1 MKLRRIFAI
10 SFLGLILGCDKPT
23 NFNYLVPETKTVR
36 KEVSIKQ
43 LIGTNQLDILWV
55 IDNSGSMRDHQ
66 QNVIRNMNKFIT
78 ALTSS
83 SSLDWKSGLIS
94 TSEGELPFGGFA
106 PGDEWLYS
114 DPNVGRKMETAVG
127 RLGTSGDATER
138 TFTPVLDAL
147 QRYPNFLRSGGAFA
161 IIVISDAPEQS
172 DINADDFVQA
182 LSNYKGGLA
191 GTYFYGFL
199 NPRDWCYPTDDTWA
213 WLGSPFQQVNT
224 QIKGKFYKLC
234 DPDFA
239 TNLADLGKNLGEQVS
254 KSRIYLKEV
263 PRIETIR
270 VFYKGQELPGGPQ
283 NMGGQWIYRVDLNA
297 IEFHDL
303 SFAPGPNE
311 SVQLRYDVDDGTV
324 LPKVDKR
331 KPNL

>member
-23 NFNYLVPETKTVR
+23 NFNYLVPDTVVVR

-78 ALTSS
+78 ALTNSS
-83 SSLDWKSGLIS
+83 TLDWKSGLIS
-94 TSEGELPFGGFA
+94 TALVDAPYGGFVA
-106 PGDEWLYS
+106 GDEWYYN
-114 DPNVGRKMETAVG
+114 DPNVGQKMVNAVS
-127 RLGTSGDATER
+127 RLGTGGDATER
-138 TFTPVLDAL
+138 TFGPVLQAL
-147 QRYPNFLRSGGAFA
+147 QRYPNFLRQGGALA

-172 DINADDFVQA
+172 QMPADQFVQA
-182 LSNYKGGLA
+182 LSNFKGGLA
-191 GTYFYGFL
+191 GVYFYGFL
-199 NPRDWCYPTDDTWA
+199 NPRDWCQPTDDTWT
-213 WLGSPFQQVNT
+213 WMGSPFQQVNT
-224 QIKGKFYKLC
+224 MVKGKFYKLC

-239 TNLADLGKNLGEQVS
+239 ANLADLGKNLGEQVS
-254 KSRIYLKEV
+254 KSRIYLTSV
-263 PRIETIR
+263 PRLDTIR
-270 VFYKGQELPGGPQ
+270 VYYKNQELPGGPKA
-283 NMGGQWIYRVDLNA
+283 MGGQWMYRVDLNA

-311 SVQLRYDVDDGTV
+311 TVRLSFEVDDGTV
-324 LPKVDKR
+324 LPK
-331 KPNL
+331 